1 MTGLG
6 SGVIRKDKDKSK
18 DKENDRDREGGMP
31 SLSSSSS
38 SMNHFDEDNNSSD
51 DPLITTSSSSS
62 GGNGNSSGNSN
73 NSSSSVFFVPS
84 ALAVLRQCGGQEA
97 LLHAFPTALLENN
110 VLATDQE
117 ALLVLDYLQ
126 SHLAQATSNAI
137 TTTSTTSTSNTTT
150 NTTTSNS
157 HSHSHG
163 TLTSAQHTLS
173 MVGGAERDAV
183 ELTMALWHKDA
194 VG

>member
-1 MTGLG
+1 MTYPLTSLPLSLPSHLPPFLSFLSVTALTLDAIYERPMTGLG

-110 VLATDQE
+110 VLATDQ
-117 ALLVLDYLQ
+117 VTIT
-126 SHLAQATSNAI
+126 SSPNIHTHTRTHLK
-137 TTTSTTSTSNTTT
+137 
-150 NTTTSNS
+150 
-157 HSHSHG
+157 
-163 TLTSAQHTLS
+163 HTL
-173 MVGGAERDAV
+173 
-183 ELTMALWHKDA
+183 LTLSIWQSFWRSSFGPIP
-194 VG
+194 V